1 MQIAQKL
8 DEGMDIGGERG
19 DPGLITYMRTDSLQV
34 EPSAIEATRRVIHE
48 DFGKAYVPESPT
60 YYKSKAKNAQEAH
73 EAIRPTE
80 LARRPQAI
88 KGHLDNDQFRLNELI
103 WKRMMASQMAS
114 AELDQTGVDIANPD
128 QKIIF
133 RATGHCL

>member
-1 MQIAQKL
+1 MKPHAALFMKTSAK
-8 DEGMDIGGERG
+8 R
-19 DPGLITYMRTDSLQV
+19 TY
-34 EPSAIEATRRVIHE
+34 PN
-48 DFGKAYVPESPT
+48 PPPT

-88 KGHLDNDQFRLNELI
+88 KGHLDNDQFRLHELI

-128 QKIIF
+128 HKIIF